1 MLHSEE
7 ACAGSCSPLQEQQLG
22 SARWEGEPCRERACR
37 AANRREKMRLDIEKK
52 NIQSENNWA
61 EQASRG
67 GSCTAEGSDKP
78 ESQRSDDEI
87 VCAMPACSQTPRGE
101 RRAAPQALPTTTHP
115 TCRRQPDTSAVWV
128 SSQQQRITAHAH
140 LEKLSFLPPVKVV
153 HRNALC

>member
-1 MLHSEE
+1 MLSL
-7 ACAGSCSPLQEQQLG
+7 AGAAAGLCPVGRGALQGAGMQSCKQEG
-22 SARWEGEPCRERACR
+22 KNETRHR
-37 AANRREKMRLDIEKK
+37 KK

-140 LEKLSFLPPVKVV
+140 LEKLSFLPPVKAV